1 MLDTATNLL
10 LPNAT
15 LDQFEL
21 DGNVLELHVSPPSVE
36 LAACV
41 PPLAT
46 ATNFPPPYATPVQ
59 VVDAGS
65 PPPEIH
71 VWPPSVEYALAVP
84 PVATATQRPLP

>member
-15 LDQFEL
+15 LLQFEL
-21 DGNVLELHVSPPSVE
+21 DGNVLDAYVKPPSVE

-46 ATNFPPPYATPVQ
+46 ATNLPPP
-59 VVDAGS
+59 
-65 PPPEIH
+65 
-71 VWPPSVEYALAVP
+71 
-84 PVATATQRPLP
+84 